1 MTAVE
6 KEKRKVRRI
15 EPGQRYGRLTVVAK
29 TDRRVSDRVVW
40 ECRCDCGNTTYVTS
54 SHLASGSTISCGCA
68 KTGTNLLDL
77 SGQRFGRLTVLR
89 RTDRHMGNSVIWEC
103 RCDCGNTAYVASTN
117 LRKGYTKSCGCL
129 SSEIH
134 RESFRPVRAKRAMD
148 YIDGTDVKGLLQ
160 EPGKSNT
167 SGTVG
172 VSYDR
177 SVRLWKA
184 EITFKGRNYYL
195 GSSREKDIAV
205 AIRKEAEQHI
215 HGKFL
220 EWYYQEFPERK
231 PKKSKRRRGTPQ
243 EV

>member
-1 MTAVE
+1 MDQ
-6 KEKRKVRRI
+6 KKRVVHRI

-29 TDRRVSDRVVW
+29 TDRRVSNRVVW

-54 SHLASGSTISCGCA
+54 NHLANGNTKSCGCA
-68 KTGTNLLDL
+68 RTGTNLLDL

-89 RTDRHMGNSVIWEC
+89 RTDRHMGHSVIWEC
-103 RCDCGNTAYVASTN
+103 LCDCGNTAYVASTH

-129 SSEIH
+129 SSEVH
-134 RESFRPVRAKRAMD
+134 QDSFRPAREKRELD
-148 YIDGTDVKGLLQ
+148 YIDGTDVRGLMQ
-160 EPGKSNT
+160 SPRRNNT
-167 SGTVG
+167 SGAVG

-184 EITFKGRNYYL
+184 EIRFQKHRYYL
-195 GSSREKDIAV
+195 GSSREKEVAV
-205 AIRKEAEQHI
+205 AIRKEAEKRI

-231 PKKSKRRRGTPQ
+231 PEKEALK
-243 EV
+243 

>member
-1 MTAVE
+1 MDQ
-6 KEKRKVRRI
+6 KKRVVHRI

-29 TDRRVSDRVVW
+29 TDRRVSNRVVW

-54 SHLASGSTISCGCA
+54 NHLANGNTKSCGRA
-68 KTGTNLLDL
+68 RTGTNLLDL

-89 RTDRHMGNSVIWEC
+89 RTDRHMGHSVIWEC
-103 RCDCGNTAYVASTN
+103 LCDCGNTAYVASTH

-129 SSEIH
+129 SSEVH
-134 RESFRPVRAKRAMD
+134 RDSFRPAREKRELD
-148 YIDGTDVKGLLQ
+148 YIDGTDVRGLMQ
-160 EPGKSNT
+160 SPRRNNT
-167 SGTVG
+167 SGAVG

-184 EITFKGRNYYL
+184 EIRFQKHRYYL
-195 GSSREKDIAV
+195 GSSREKEVAV
-205 AIRKEAEQHI
+205 AIRKEAEKHI

-231 PKKSKRRRGTPQ
+231 PEKEALK
-243 EV
+243 